1 MSYLPQLSGEFT
13 VVADPELKF
22 AQGSGNAVAR
32 VRLVANSRK
41 KNDSGEWVDDKV
53 LWMTGSAFGKLAENI
68 AESVTKGSRVVVTGR
83 VVTDEWEKDGAKQQR
98 TALLIDKFGVDL
110 MFDPAKSYK
119 MSSQGGGQSS
129 GGNPWESGSAT
140 DDPPF

>member
-1 MSYLPQLSGEFT
+1 MSYLPTLSGEFT

-22 AQGSGNAVAR
+22 AAGSGNAVCR

-41 KNDSGEWVDDKV
+41 KNDSGEWVDDKT
-53 LWMTGSAFGKLAENI
+53 LWMSGTAFGNLAKNI

-83 VVTDEWEKDGAKQQR
+83 LVTDEWEKDGQKKTA

-119 MSSQGGGQSS
+119 LEAGGTQSS
-129 GGNPWESGSAT
+129 AADPWGAPQDE
-140 DDPPF
+140 PPF